1 MMKAKRGKCFN
12 SLRIHADIL
21 NLPCPEIICW
31 VAHHLPVHVTSENLG
46 KKMDFIFAPPH
57 LIHIYKIKY
66 QADVLSISA

>member
-21 NLPCPEIICW
+21 NLPCPETIPW
-31 VAHHLPVHVTSENLG
+31 VAHHLTVHVASEKS
-46 KKMDFIFAPPH
+46 KKIMEFMLAPPH